1 MATLID
7 VATPGPAL
15 AGLEVDSTSYAAL
28 HAAQTTETTA
38 GTAYQ
43 LLSITLTAGTW
54 VVTGVVFV
62 VTPANQTN
70 YLNLSTATGSNSWPI
85 ITANATTGDNMIITA
100 VIKVAGMITVY
111 LNGKNTAAAIL
122 VSSLLTAT
130 RIQ

>member
-15 AGLEVDSTSYAAL
+15 AGLESDGSFAAM
-28 HAAQTTETTA
+28 HCITVTETTG

-43 LLSITLTAGTW
+43 LLPITLTAGTW

-62 VTPANQTN
+62 ITPVNQTN
-70 YLNLSTATGSNSWPI
+70 YLNLSTATGSNSWPV
-85 ITANATTGDNMIITA
+85 ITANATSGSNMIITA
-100 VIKVAGMITVY
+100 VIKVSGSTTVY
-111 LNGKNTAAAIL
+111 LNGKNTAATISA
-122 VSSLLTAT
+122 SALLTAT